1 VIIENHCI
9 PTFNMF
15 RNQGHT
21 TLAALIFL
29 LPLVSAF
36 VSPKVIFLQ
45 RTETTTELFMAA
57 EKGSVVTIDCRL
69 RPEGD
74 FVPEPLFDGI
84 VLDDSDPA
92 VRLTFILGEGN
103 YLPGLHD
110 LVSTMKEG
118 QYIENVSLDA
128 GWGAW
133 NPNLKVSMSFDS
145 LKNSGMDA
153 SLIKEG
159 VELSMANGMI
169 AVVTD
174 MFEDEF
180 VIDANPP
187 LAGAS
192 YLASVEL
199 LSVEPGPVDL
209 QYIPNAGSDC
219 KYQVASFALGKSFFL
234 LVRILHLHFLTRF

>member
-1 VIIENHCI
+1 
-9 PTFNMF
+9 MF
-15 RNQGHT
+15 RNQGDMTHV
-21 TLAALIFL
+21 ALICL

-36 VSPKVIFLQ
+36 VSPKVSFLQ

-57 EKGSVVTIDCRL
+57 EKGTVVTIDCRL

-84 VLDDSDPA
+84 VLDDSDTA
-92 VRLTFILGEGN
+92 VRLAFVLGEGN

-118 QYIENVSLDA
+118 EHIENVSLDA

-133 NPNLKVSMSFDS
+133 NPNLKVSTSFDS
-145 LKNSGMDA
+145 LKNSGLDT

-159 VELSMANGMI
+159 VELAMANGMNAI
-169 AVVTD
+169 VTD
-174 MFEDEF
+174 IFEDKF

-199 LSVEPGPVDL
+199 LSVEPGPVEL
-209 QYIPNAGSDC
+209 QYSPNAGSDC
-219 KYQVASFALGKSFFL
+219 KYQVASFALGKFFFPLGRIAPSFSDTFL
-234 LVRILHLHFLTRF
+234 RQVAFGEVNWHS